1 MITTPESGSVRFSS
15 HNSGTIVTPLGNAPS
30 GIDTDVGALT
40 SVNTYF
46 GPVVVVVTVGGATF
60 FAAGILA
67 VSEGAVVATAG
78 AVVTA
83 AGAVV
88 AAAGAV
94 VAAAEESEESPEHPV
109 INARLQA
116 IAIITNTR

>member
-1 MITTPESGSVRFSS
+1 M
-15 HNSGTIVTPLGNAPS
+15 
-30 GIDTDVGALT
+30 
-40 SVNTYF
+40 
-46 GPVVVVVTVGGATF
+46 VVVTVGGATF

-67 VSEGAVVATAG
+67 VSEGAVVATADAVVAAAGAAVNYIYTVYALMLCEDGSTLSSCKTQLVIRETHSGTTG
-78 AVVTA
+78 AVVA
-83 AGAVV
+83 ATGAAV

-94 VAAAEESEESPEHPV
+94 VATAEESEESPEHPV